1 MLFLTIKERNYKIS
15 MCNNR
20 SFKGFNDLNGLK
32 MFFNILY
39 NNNNDK
45 NKIKALKPYLKA
57 LRGSFNNN
65 YAYKDINIKKNLYKT
80 FISFLIN
87 DYSVKDIQLNN
98 TNTKLGK
105 TSVTI
110 NFNEWISC
118 RNRLSG
124 NCPYANVCYDLKASC
139 QYTYA
144 VVLNALKNKYL
155 LLKDAKGLLKR
166 FIYLLND
173 TKKGKTIKTVRFNA
187 RGDFNDL
194 NELIFCLS
202 LSNAL
207 KGFKKCYCY
216 TKSFKMVN
224 DYYINHKNDFRYLVF
239 NESVKNGL
247 IFKSNTYLVTSDKNK
262 VTCQCNCTECNKCKV
277 LTGKTNYVLLH

>member
-1 MLFLTIKERNYKIS
+1 MYITIKDKNYSLNK
-15 MCNNR
+15 CNNR
-20 SFKGFNDLNGLK
+20 SFKGFSDLNGLK

-57 LRGSFNNN
+57 LSTPFSNIYG
-65 YAYKDINIKKNLYKT
+65 YKDNNIIKNLYKT
-80 FISFLIN
+80 FITFMIN
-87 DYSVKDIQLNN
+87 DYCVKDIKLNN
-98 TNTKLGK
+98 TNGKLGGK
-105 TSVTI
+105 TVTI

-118 RNRLSG
+118 TNRVNG
-124 NCPYANVCYDLKASC
+124 NCPYAKVCYDLKASC
-139 QYTYA
+139 QHTYA

-155 LLKDAKGLLKR
+155 LLKDAKGLLNR
-166 FIYLLND
+166 FIYLLNK
-173 TKKGKTIKTVRFNA
+173 TKKGKMIKTLRFNS

-194 NELIFCLS
+194 KELVFSLK

-207 KGFKKCYCY
+207 KGSIKCYCY
-216 TKSFKMVN
+216 TKSFKLVN
-224 DYYINHKNDFRYLVF
+224 DYYINHKDNFKYLVF

-247 IFKSNTYLVTSDKNK
+247 IFKSNTYLITTNKSK
-262 VTCQCNCTECNKCKV
+262 VTCQCNCKECNKCKV